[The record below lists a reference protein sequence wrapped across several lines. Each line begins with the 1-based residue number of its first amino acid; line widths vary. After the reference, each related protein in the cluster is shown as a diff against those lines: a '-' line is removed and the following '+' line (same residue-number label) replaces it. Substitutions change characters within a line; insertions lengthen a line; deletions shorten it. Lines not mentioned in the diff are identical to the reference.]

1 MRTGTIAVVATFTF
15 EQARRCVLERVAESR
30 VAPATEEV
38 SLLESAGRVLAE
50 RVTADRDYP
59 PVARSVRDGFAVRA
73 ADLPGELRVIGEVR
87 AGETFAQEVHARE
100 AVEIMT
106 GAPLPGGADAVVMVE
121 HVTVSSDRVNVPRT
135 LRPGENVSPQGS
147 EAQGG
152 EALLEPGRRLGFA
165 EIALL
170 ATVGRP
176 SVAVFRKPQI
186 AILAT
191 GDEIAEV
198 EETPLDHQI
207 RNSNSQS
214 LAVQVSSAGGCPRIL
229 PVARDNY
236 SSTRELVEQGL
247 RLDLLLLSGGV
258 SAGKY
263 DIVER
268 VLADLGA
275 EFFFDRVLIQP
286 GQPLVFG
293 RVQDKFFFGL
303 PGNPAS
309 TMVTFA
315 IFARAAVE
323 MLGGEKDLRLP
334 LLQSQLT
341 QDFRQKPGLMRF
353 LPAHV
358 SSDGSTV
365 TPVRWQGSGDVPAQ
379 ARANAFLVTDPERE
393 SWAAGELIR
402 VLLK

>member
-1 MRTGTIAVVATFTF
+1 
-15 EQARRCVLERVAESR
+15 
-30 VAPATEEV
+30 
-38 SLLESAGRVLAE
+38 
-50 RVTADRDYP
+50 
-59 PVARSVRDGFAVRA
+59 
-73 ADLPGELRVIGEVR
+73 
-87 AGETFAQEVHARE
+87 
-100 AVEIMT
+100 
-106 GAPLPGGADAVVMVE
+106 
-121 HVTVSSDRVNVPRT
+121 
-135 LRPGENVSPQGS
+135 
-147 EAQGG
+147 
-152 EALLEPGRRLGFA
+152 
-165 EIALL
+165 
-170 ATVGRP
+170 
-176 SVAVFRKPQI
+176 
-186 AILAT
+186 
-191 GDEIAEV
+191 
-198 EETPLDHQI
+198 
-207 RNSNSQS
+207 
-214 LAVQVSSAGGCPRIL
+214 
-229 PVARDNY
+229 
-236 SSTRELVEQGL
+236 
-247 RLDLLLLSGGV
+247 
-258 SAGKY
+258 
-263 DIVER
+263 
-268 VLADLGA
+268 
-275 EFFFDRVLIQP
+275 
-286 GQPLVFG
+286 VFG